1 MSLLLYFAPMS
12 SCVLLSL
19 FLLFVFRKIQGFV
32 SAVETWL
39 PWEKSLSARFDVNF
53 FEQGTSTA

>member
-1 MSLLLYFAPMS
+1 MS

-39 PWEKSLSARFDVNF
+39 P
-53 FEQGTSTA
+53 